1 MPVEV
6 QIPQMFRRHTNGSRA
21 LRAAGGTVR
30 EVLAA
35 LDRDYPGLRG
45 QFLAAEGG
53 LHRFINVYVNQEDIR
68 FLQGLETPVADG
80 DLVTILPA
88 VAGGARPWLPAVAG
102 GLPAVAGGA
111 LPRAGGRG
119 RVGRG

>member
-6 QIPQMFRRHTNGSRA
+6 QIPQMFRRHTNGSRTVP
-21 LRAAGGTVR
+21 AAGRTLR

-45 QFLAAEGG
+45 QLLTPEGN

-68 FLQGLETPVADG
+68 FLQEMETPVADG

-88 VAGGARPWLPAVAG
+88 VAGGAAATAG
-102 GLPAVAGGA
+102 GLPAVAGGV
-111 LPRAGGRG
+111 PPHQGGRR
-119 RVGRG
+119 RVGRV